1 MPATDPHLTAR
12 KTPGAGLKDTE
23 AQIDMA
29 RLRSY
34 RLARVREQLK
44 RYDYGACV
52 LFDPIN
58 IRYATGTRNM
68 ALWTQ
73 HSPDRYA
80 FVPAEGPVILFD
92 REAVRHQIK
101 DFDTVD
107 ELRPAVRWYYE
118 VTGPKVD
125 ERAQSWA
132 DEISDLMR
140 EHCGANRR
148 LAIDRIGPAG
158 IVPLQSHDTSLF
170 EAQEPL
176 EQARAIKSEDEIA
189 CMCISIAACETGM
202 ARMREAL
209 RPGLTENALWS
220 ILHQTNIELG
230 GEWMETRLLSSG
242 GRTNPWYQEC
252 GDKIIRAGELIAFD
266 TDMIGPFGYC
276 ADISRTFFCGHGK
289 PTAEQRRLYQH
300 AYEQI
305 HYNLE
310 LLKAG
315 VSFREFSEKTWK
327 IPDEFIDNRYGAAH
341 GIGLAD
347 EYPDLPDA
355 IDWEEWGYDGVLE
368 ENMTLCIE
376 SYIGVDGGAE
386 GVKLEQQVLVTAD
399 GPQVLSTFPFED
411 ALLA

>member
-1 MPATDPHLTAR
+1 MSYL
-12 KTPGAGLKDTE
+12 LDT
-23 AQIDMA
+23 
-29 RLRSY
+29 S
-34 RLARVREQLK
+34 
-44 RYDYGACV
+44 
-52 LFDPIN
+52 
-58 IRYATGTRNM
+58 
-68 ALWTQ
+68 
-73 HSPDRYA
+73 A
-80 FVPAEGPVILFD
+80 F
-92 REAVRHQIK
+92 
-101 DFDTVD
+101 
-107 ELRPAVRWYYE
+107 
-118 VTGPKVD
+118 
-125 ERAQSWA
+125 
-132 DEISDLMR
+132 SDLMR

-148 LAIDRIGPAG
+148 HAIDPIGPAG
-158 IVPLQSHDTSLF
+158 IDPLQSHDTSLF

-176 EQARAIKSEDEIA
+176 EQARAIKSEDELA

-230 GEWMETRLLSSG
+230 GEWMETRLLASG

>member
-1 MPATDPHLTAR
+1 MPAPDPYLTAR
-12 KTPGAGLKDTE
+12 NTPGAGLKDTE
-23 AQIDMA
+23 EQIDMA
-29 RLRSY
+29 RMRAY
-34 RLARVREQLK
+34 RLGRVREQLA
-44 RYDYGACV
+44 RYDFGACV

-73 HSPDRYA
+73 HSPDRYV

-92 REAVRHQIK
+92 REVVWHQVEN
-101 DFDTVD
+101 FNTVD
-107 ELRPAVRWYYE
+107 ELRKSIRWYYE
-118 VTGPKVD
+118 VTGPRVD

-132 DEISDLMR
+132 DEISDLMHQ
-140 EHCGANRR
+140 HCGDNRR

-158 IVPLQSHDTSLF
+158 IVPLQNHGISMF

-176 EQARAIKSEDEIA
+176 EQARVIKSDDEIA
-189 CMCISIAACETGM
+189 CMCISITACETGM
-202 ARMREAL
+202 ARMHEAL

-220 ILHQTNIELG
+220 ILHQTNIEMG

-252 GDKIIRAGELIAFD
+252 GDKIIRAGELVAFD
-266 TDMIGPFGYC
+266 ADMIGPFSYC
-276 ADISRTFFCGHGK
+276 ADISRTFFCEPGK

-300 AYEQI
+300 AYEQVHHNI
-305 HYNLE
+305 E
-310 LLKAG
+310 LLKVG
-315 VSFREFSEKTWK
+315 VSFREFSEMAWK
-327 IPDEFIDNRYGAAH
+327 IPDEFVANRYGPAH

-355 IDWEEWGYDGVLE
+355 MDWERSGYDGVLE
-368 ENMTLCIE
+368 ADMTFCIE
-376 SYIGVDGGAE
+376 SYIGAVGGAE

-399 GPQVLSTFPFED
+399 GPQVLSSFPFED